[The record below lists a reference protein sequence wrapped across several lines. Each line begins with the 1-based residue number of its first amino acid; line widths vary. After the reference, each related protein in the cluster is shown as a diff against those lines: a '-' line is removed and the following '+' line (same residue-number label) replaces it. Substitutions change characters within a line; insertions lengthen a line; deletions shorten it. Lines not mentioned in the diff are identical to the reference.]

1 MDATNAQARL
11 RNLPVPP
18 GSTQPPANDCSDAA
32 SEPVGGEPEC
42 SEEVSRLL
50 GKLAVSQAE
59 AGGSEEDTRLEG
71 EAQDGS
77 SETTVIA

>member
-11 RNLPVPP
+11 RNLPVP
-18 GSTQPPANDCSDAA
+18 GAQPPADDCSGAA

-50 GKLAVSQAE
+50 DKLAVSHAD
-59 AGGSEEDTRLEG
+59 AGGAEEETRLEG
-71 EAQDGS
+71 EADEGS
-77 SETTVIA
+77 SETTTVMA

>member
-11 RNLPVPP
+11 RNLQVP
-18 GSTQPPANDCSDAA
+18 GSTQPPADDCSDAA

-50 GKLAVSQAE
+50 DKLAVSQAE
-59 AGGSEEDTRLEG
+59 AGGAEDTRLEG

-77 SETTVIA
+77 SETPLIA